1 MERLQQAWGAFAK
14 TCRITLVNRGSTPL
28 RNVCSASAPVI
39 PCSRAPPSRTTCP
52 QRATHHHR
60 HRVHTDD
67 GRLHRLKQQRCVYI
81 LSSSAGLKRWLR
93 DYIWTGPTE
102 SGGWVGGWAGRFGLV
117 CALSAVSALS
127 ALSLS
132 LSPSVRLCA
141 CVHVHMHV
149 IFFHHSI

>member
-39 PCSRAPPSRTTCP
+39 PCSRAPPSRTTWP
-52 QRATHHHR
+52 QRATHHPR

-102 SGGWVGGWAGRFGLV
+102 SGGWVGGWGAGLV
-117 CALSAVSALS
+117 LCVPYLPYLPYLPS
-127 ALSLS
+127 LSLS
-132 LSPSVRLCA
+132 LCASVCLCA
-141 CVHVHMHV
+141 RAHACDLL
-149 IFFHHSI
+149 SS